1 MPDSIG
7 AEQYPSFE
15 ERAKA
20 KAEREALHAEAV
32 SSKDEL
38 IAAKDREVAAAGLG
52 CDPAWLHKNK
62 TCGISTTQAQNYLLH
77 KLVTTQRKAL
87 EALWTMYNQ
96 LYDDDFT
103 QSNYSEI
110 YLKCDTL
117 DQFITRITEAD

>member
-38 IAAKDREVAAAGLG
+38 IAAKDREVAAAGFG
-52 CDPAWLHKNK
+52 CTESK
-62 TCGISTTQAQNYLLH
+62 LLNVSDSLNNEFNAMQCIIANQH
-77 KLVTTQRKAL
+77 KAL